1 VGDIAASFG
10 AGNLVVL
17 QPGFAGGPGVEV
29 ALGLQRWWAS
39 QIKRIGRPAYYF
51 LLTVPNPN
59 GRKRLLVFPEW
70 SDERINDV
78 VVDKLRCRWGLE
90 FDYAPDGT
98 QASMHTRLFEIGP
111 DEQPFSIESWEHEGP
126 AIEVPHHA
134 FTVIVAVTRRLGA
147 KLPFSNWT
155 SAFGSNDAFA
165 AMHFLR
171 ALGLQSLVEEQ
182 CDVTAPA
189 LLDALVTALEGA
201 PAMDAAVEL
210 LPQVFTAL
218 REYEEITPL
227 DLARAYRRA
236 RKAVGHTP
244 EAWSGILDSL
254 TVGGAADGS

>member
-51 LLTVPNPN
+51 LLTVPNPG

-70 SDERINDV
+70 SEDRINDV
-78 VVDKLRCRWGLE
+78 VVEKLRCRWGLE
-90 FDYAPDGT
+90 FGYAPDGT
-98 QASMHTRLFEIGP
+98 DARMRTRLFEIGP
-111 DEQPFSIESWEHEGP
+111 DEQPFPIETWEHDGP
-126 AIEVPHHA
+126 AIDLPQHAYFVIAEVC
-134 FTVIVAVTRRLGA
+134 RRLGA
-147 KLPFSNWT
+147 KLPVVGWT
-155 SAFGSNDAFA
+155 SAFGTNDPFA

-189 LLDALVTALEGA
+189 LLDALVTALESA

-210 LPQVFTAL
+210 LPQAFTAL
-218 REYEEITPL
+218 RDYEEITPL

-244 EAWSGILDSL
+244 QAWTGILDSL
-254 TVGGAADGS
+254 TVGGVARGS